1 MVAGTATGIA
11 VETQTGMVMATPII
25 TSNQPTG
32 GATSSKIAGAFAGC
46 REAINQVSTA
56 GYTLMVNFS
65 IMGYEHFECSFH
77 EKWKEEYDSNNYFL
91 HDPVFQWAL
100 QNQGAARWSD
110 VTLPDPMQILEKSKR
125 YGLVHGAAFSYQTG
139 SKRSMVF
146 LSRHDRE
153 VTSEEMQRLNVT
165 ITAFFDSLL
174 PPPSLSKK
182 ELEMLRLHVQEEYSY
197 VQIASHVGL
206 SLSAVKSSFLRM
218 RQKFGCKSTA
228 RLGYLAKERNLFG
241 VEPPLSG

>member
-1 MVAGTATGIA
+1 MVARFATMVAVGKETGIDM
-11 VETQTGMVMATPII
+11 TGRII
-25 TSNQPTG
+25 TSSQPAG

-77 EKWKEEYDSNNYFL
+77 EKWKDEYDRGNYFL

-100 QNQGAARWSD
+100 QNHGAIRWSE
-110 VTLPDPMQILEKSKR
+110 VTLPDPAQILEKSKR
-125 YGLVHGAAFSYQTG
+125 YGLVYGAAFSYQTG

-153 VTSEEMQRLNVT
+153 VSDAEMQSLNVT
-165 ITAFFDSLL
+165 INAFLDSLL
-174 PPPSLSKK
+174 PPPVLSEK
-182 ELEMLRLHVQEEYSY
+182 ELEMLRLHVQEEFTYD
-197 VQIASHVGL
+197 QIANRVGL

-241 VEPPLSG
+241 IEPPLPG

>member
-1 MVAGTATGIA
+1 MT
-11 VETQTGMVMATPII
+11 ETII
-25 TSNQPTG
+25 TSNPPAG
-32 GATSSKIAGAFAGC
+32 GANSTKIANAFAGC
-46 REAINQVSTA
+46 RAAINQVSTA

-77 EKWKEEYDSNNYFL
+77 EKWKEEYDGGNYFL

-100 QNQGAARWSD
+100 LNEGAIRWSE
-110 VTLPDPMQILEKSKR
+110 VALPDPVEILEKSKR
-125 YGLVHGAAFSYQTG
+125 YGLAFGAAFSYQTG

-153 VTSEEMQRLNVT
+153 VTSDEMQGLNAAVT
-165 ITAFFDSLL
+165 SFFNSLL
-174 PPPSLSKK
+174 PPPSLSAK
-182 ELEMLRLHVQEEYSY
+182 ELEMLRLHVQKELTYE
-197 VQIASHVGL
+197 QIANHVGL

-241 VEPPLSG
+241 VEPPLPG